1 MYLYDKGTCALI
13 IKHLL
18 TLAILPATE
27 FKQPTNLIYTL
38 FSIVK
43 RNSTMIKYM
52 FYNAVDVSVRHSTLF
67 LNKNTLINAT
77 QNLIGNITLKPTQIT
92 L

>member
-52 FYNAVDVSVRHSTLF
+52 FYTVVSPGFSNWGGTSFDGR
-67 LNKNTLINAT
+67 
-77 QNLIGNITLKPTQIT
+77 
-92 L
+92 